1 MRRRHR
7 CTVRARSQKK
17 KRFIYRLKLAWDNII
32 SVFFTL
38 KLNLLPTLPHYTLQH
53 FVFIW
58 WYAAILTARRYIED
72 NTGTEGL
79 SLLQIKNLLF
89 YWTSLRTFAPLLL
102 STQDE
107 VILFFKRCLISVQ
120 RLTFHFFFLLSWLT
134 LLKHNI
140 FDYEL
145 DKCLFVQ
152 PVRLRNHNHHTFPL
166 TKSWIRPVWEQW
178 SMRTQ
183 TYLNNEKEKWP
194 DGPTVFCHV
203 PDNSRSGFLC

>member
-1 MRRRHR
+1 MG
-7 CTVRARSQKK
+7 QYY
-17 KRFIYRLKLAWDNII
+17 F
-32 SVFFTL
+32 SVFHFKTQSFTNSASL
-38 KLNLLPTLPHYTLQH
+38 YTTTLCLYLVICCDTNGTTIHWGQHLNRGIYVWKRWVYCRLRISCFTG
-53 FVFIW
+53 
-58 WYAAILTARRYIED
+58 RRWEH
-72 NTGTEGL
+72 
-79 SLLQIKNLLF
+79 
-89 YWTSLRTFAPLLL
+89 LL